1 MNIQYEASFEKDLK
15 KLRDKKLLQKISTV
29 ILNIKSSEN
38 LLELNNLKK
47 LSGYD
52 SFFSIRIGDYR
63 IGFELSS
70 DGVILTR
77 ILHRKEIYRYFP

>member
-38 LLELNNLKK
+38 LLEINNLKK

-52 SFFSIRIGDYR
+52 SFFSIRIGDY
-63 IGFELSS
+63 EKDLNSAVMVSS
-70 DGVILTR
+70 
-77 ILHRKEIYRYFP
+77 

>member
-38 LLELNNLKK
+38 LLEINNLKK

-52 SFFSIRIGDYR
+52 SFFSIRIGVLKR
-63 IGFELSS
+63 I
-70 DGVILTR
+70 
-77 ILHRKEIYRYFP
+77 

>member
-38 LLELNNLKK
+38 LLEINNLKK

-52 SFFSIRIGDYR
+52 SFFQ
-63 IGFELSS
+63 
-70 DGVILTR
+70 
-77 ILHRKEIYRYFP
+77 H